1 MLDSREART
10 RLLDKVATR
19 GYIQCMK
26 TKAVKTKQL
35 RDNLSS
41 YLREVRAGV
50 RILVLD
56 RDEVVA
62 ELHEPSGMYPVPL
75 SSRAEEL
82 VQQSKL
88 IPARGEAVECPE
100 SPVKLPAGTAAQYLD
115 ADREEPYGTLR

>member
-1 MLDSREART
+1 M
-10 RLLDKVATR
+10 LDKVTTR
-19 GYIQCMK
+19 GHLCHMK

-62 ELHEPSGMYPVPL
+62 ELHEPSGIYPAPL

-82 VQQSKL
+82 VKQAKL
-88 IPARGEAVECPE
+88 IPARGEPVECPE